1 MFKRFLFLTLMML
14 ATCICEIAYASGI
27 MISGA
32 MDVETE
38 YMINA
43 LQNRQ
48 EHRLGVWRFVTGEY
62 QGCPMIISVTSVSQ
76 ANAAAS
82 TALGIEK
89 FQPVAIINQ
98 GTAGAHA
105 PEIHPFDIVIGTSA
119 CDFGAYKTDSKGNPT
134 FRGVKVYDES
144 SGDFIRVVDF
154 QPDSQLL
161 EIARKLA
168 PTYKFGNVV
177 EGKICTSGAWNKQK
191 SRIKYFH
198 KNFDTMCEEMETAT
212 VAQICYDYK
221 IPFIGIRVI
230 SNNELTNEDFNPDTG
245 EKCQQ
250 FALDVAKAYYESR
263 NQ

>member
-14 ATCICEIAYASGI
+14 ATCICEIAYADGI

-38 YMINA
+38 YTVGD
-43 LQNRQ
+43 
-48 EHRLGVWRFVTGEY
+48 EFVKPVVELMFTDGHLEDY
-62 QGCPMIISVTSVSQ
+62 TNKAVF
-76 ANAAAS
+76 AS

-105 PEIHPFDIVIGTSA
+105 PEIHPFDIVIGASA

>member
-154 QPDSQLL
+154 QPDQKLL
-161 EIARKLA
+161 R
-168 PTYKFGNVV
+168 
-177 EGKICTSGAWNKQK
+177 
-191 SRIKYFH
+191 
-198 KNFDTMCEEMETAT
+198 
-212 VAQICYDYK
+212 
-221 IPFIGIRVI
+221 
-230 SNNELTNEDFNPDTG
+230 LTNLETLSR
-245 EKCQQ
+245 EKSARVVLGINKNRESNTSTKISIRCAKKWKQQ
-250 FALDVAKAYYESR
+250 LSRKSVTTIKFHSSESE
-263 NQ
+263 